1 MSNKT
6 DVKETLKMEKAK
18 LHDEILSTKKSFS
31 DYKIERKANWKEF
44 KAKMNDDE
52 NKIEKSILKLTTYN
66 KK

>member
-18 LHDEILSTKKSFS
+18 LHDEISSTKKSFI
-31 DYKIERKANWKEF
+31 DYKIERKANWKQF
-44 KAKMNDDE
+44 KAKMNDDVS
-52 NKIEKSILKLTTYN
+52 KIEKSILKLTTHN